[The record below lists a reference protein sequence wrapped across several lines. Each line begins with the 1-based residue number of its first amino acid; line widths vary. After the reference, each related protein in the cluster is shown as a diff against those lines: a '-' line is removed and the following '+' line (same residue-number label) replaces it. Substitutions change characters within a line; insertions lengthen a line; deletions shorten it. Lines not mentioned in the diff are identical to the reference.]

1 MCRKSWEVTLVGL
14 PEASIIGIEIFCCY
28 EPLTFVRDK
37 EIFFQVIREIEL
49 LADSVLLLG
58 VYNIVTKTATET
70 RKQEIVFLIV
80 RNMVWSFF

>member
-1 MCRKSWEVTLVGL
+1 M
-14 PEASIIGIEIFCCY
+14 
-28 EPLTFVRDK
+28 RDK

-70 RKQEIVFLIV
+70 RKQEIV
-80 RNMVWSFF
+80 SD